1 MSVLASPRID
11 SSDLSVEQV
20 YKDFYTVPDFQREYI
35 WQPENVEQFIND
47 ITDALYDEYNHPT
60 KEGEY
65 FIGSIVVCA
74 EDSVYQLIDGQQRM
88 TTIYLMLCAIR
99 DFLTTKQAKV
109 PEALSKMI
117 FDTRTSDSGDD
128 IRDARLVL
136 QYEDSRDVLKLIA
149 ERRESPD
156 AIRRDTTSI
165 ENLLEAYH
173 TLLAALEQK
182 FAHTPDDA
190 RVFFAQVIK
199 RVKLIRIQT
208 PDLSQA
214 LRVFETIND
223 RGVGLNAMDLL
234 KNLLFMRASQ
244 SSHGK
249 LKEGWKKL
257 ISRLDECGEKHLRF
271 LRYFVLANYDNYKT
285 VANKPLQEDEI
296 YDWFRKNADVLGID
310 QRPLEF
316 LHLLLTNADDYRGFA
331 EGNNPSKEENRFLLN
346 ILRASGRARQHLILM
361 LAARSLPDAAL
372 IELAKH
378 LEYLFFSYNV
388 TREPTKAF
396 ESRFAEWAKDLR
408 ACKMLEDVRAFID
421 KRIRPELRQL
431 ERRFDLAF
439 SELTTGSAPKYR
451 IRYILA
457 KLAQHVD
464 EEGWQREI
472 HLGDYFDNS
481 RIEIEHIYPITP
493 SAEAVA
499 EFDKPEEGD
508 AYVPRLG
515 NLTLLEKPLNASIQ
529 NDTFSGKLPAYSQSR
544 ILLTRAIAG
553 TAEFGANT
561 SLKRAVAGLKPY
573 AAWHSI
579 QIEDRQLAL
588 AKLAR
593 RVWGLDVNSA

>member
-1 MSVLASPRID
+1 
-11 SSDLSVEQV
+11 VEQV
-20 YKDFYTVPDFQREYI
+20 YKDFYAVPDFQREYV
-35 WQPENVEQFIND
+35 WQPENVEQFVND
-47 ITDALYDEYNHPT
+47 ITEALYDEYGHPT

-74 EDSVYQLIDGQQRM
+74 EDGVYRLIDGQQRM
-88 TTIYLMLCAIR
+88 TTIFLLFCAIR
-99 DFLTTKQAKV
+99 DFLAAKQSKT

-117 FDTRTSDSGDD
+117 FDTRTSDAGED

-136 QYEDSRDVLKLIA
+136 QYEDSRDALKVIA
-149 ERRESPD
+149 EREMSPG
-156 AIRRDTTSI
+156 AISRDTASI
-165 ENLLEAYH
+165 ENLVEAYL
-173 TLLAALEQK
+173 TLLASLEQR
-182 FAHTPDDA
+182 FAQTPDGA
-190 RVFFAQVIK
+190 RVFFAQVIR

-257 ISRLDECGEKHLRF
+257 ISCLDDCGEKHLRF

-285 VANKPLQEDEI
+285 EANKPLQEDEI
-296 YDWFRKNADVLGID
+296 FDWFRKNAEALGID
-310 QRPLEF
+310 KRPLEF
-316 LHLLLTNADDYRGFA
+316 LHLLLTNANDYRGFA
-331 EGNNPSKEENRFLLN
+331 EGKNPSKQENRFLLN

-361 LAARSLPDAAL
+361 LAARGLPDIAL

-378 LEYLFFSYNV
+378 LEYLFFSYNIA
-388 TREPTKAF
+388 REPTKVF

-408 ACKMLEDVRAFID
+408 ACKSLDDMQMFIE
-421 KRIRPELRQL
+421 KRIRPELGQL

-472 HLGDYFDNS
+472 RLEDYFDNS
-481 RIEIEHIYPITP
+481 RIEMEHIYPANP
-493 SAEAVA
+493 SDEAIA
-499 EFDKPEEGD
+499 EFDKAEDGD
-508 AYVPRLG
+508 AVIPRLG

-553 TAEFGANT
+553 TAEFGGNT
-561 SLKRAVAGLKPY
+561 SLKRAVAGLKAY
-573 AAWHSI
+573 STWRSGE
-579 QIEDRQLAL
+579 IEDRQMAL
-588 AKLAR
+588 AKLAKY
-593 RVWGLDVNSA
+593 VWGMNIPAG